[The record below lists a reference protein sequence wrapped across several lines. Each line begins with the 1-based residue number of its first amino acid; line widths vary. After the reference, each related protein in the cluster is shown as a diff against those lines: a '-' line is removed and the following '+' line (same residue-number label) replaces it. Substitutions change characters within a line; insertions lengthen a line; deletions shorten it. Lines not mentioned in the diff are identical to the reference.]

1 MHLQM
6 MMWWDFS
13 HFKRRFDVKKH
24 YCWFNEKKWTK
35 QKEYFPNQGTDF
47 TNANM
52 YPFALF
58 NSSNS
63 CVEFTKYWCTIFAT
77 NHWSFLLQLNFLM
90 HSQQTKDSSQE
101 EKGAVEGGLGASSE
115 GQVGAVVMVP
125 PLILMAPLSSNPH
138 MATSHHTT
146 INKNHHITTNP
157 LMEGEEA
164 KEASLSKTLNYQCQ
178 IFPFLTQLNS
188 RLVSCGRKAELLL
201 AFYMPRL
208 VFSELVQIS

>member
-1 MHLQM
+1 MKKNERNRKNTFPIKVLISQN
-6 MMWWDFS
+6 
-13 HFKRRFDVKKH
+13 KRK
-24 YCWFNEKKWTK
+24 
-35 QKEYFPNQGTDF
+35 
-47 TNANM
+47 

-63 CVEFTKYWCTIFAT
+63 CVEFTKIGAPFLPLTIS
-77 NHWSFLLQLNFLM
+77 HFLLQLNFLM

-125 PLILMAPLSSNPH
+125 RPILMAPLSSNPH

-146 INKNHHITTNP
+146 INKNLHIITNP

>member
-1 MHLQM
+1 MHLRM

-13 HFKRRFDVKKH
+13 HFIWRFDVWKH
-24 YCWFNEKKWTK
+24 YWFCTK
-35 QKEYFPNQGTDF
+35 NKRNRKNTFPIKVLISQNKCK
-47 TNANM
+47 

-58 NSSNS
+58 NSSFQFMRWIHQN
-63 CVEFTKYWCTIFAT
+63 WRTILAT
-77 NHWSFLLQLNFLM
+77 NHWLFLLQLNFLM

-125 PLILMAPLSSNPH
+125 PPILMAPLSSNPH

-146 INKNHHITTNP
+146 INKNLHTITNP

-164 KEASLSKTLNYQCQ
+164 KEVSLSKTLNYQCQ